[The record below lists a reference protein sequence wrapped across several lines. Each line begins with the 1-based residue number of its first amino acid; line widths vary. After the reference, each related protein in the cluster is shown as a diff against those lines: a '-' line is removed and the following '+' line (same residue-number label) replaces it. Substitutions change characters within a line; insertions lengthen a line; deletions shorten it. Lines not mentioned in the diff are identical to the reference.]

1 MSERRAAR
9 KRAAARVDR
18 SIRLRV
24 RIYTLIFLV
33 MVVIV
38 VVDGIAAGSASV
50 LPVLACLVGGFVIG
64 QVASRMFSLGWDK
77 VSEKVVGRLDI
88 LGVVI
93 LLGYIALSIFRTK
106 LLGLW
111 LDGAVLGVA
120 SLAALAGI
128 MAGQV
133 LGTSRGVVRVFRIVM
148 GENPEAVE

>member
-1 MSERRAAR
+1 VSERRTAR
-9 KRAAARVDR
+9 KRASARVDR

-24 RIYTLIFLV
+24 RIYALIFLV

-38 VVDGIAAGSASV
+38 VMDAVAAGASSI

-64 QVASRMFSLGWDK
+64 QIASRMFSLSWDK
-77 VSEKVVGRLDI
+77 VSEKVVGRLDV
-88 LGVVI
+88 LGVII
-93 LLGYIALSIFRTK
+93 LLGYVTLSVFRTR

-111 LDGAVLGVA
+111 LDETVLGVA

-133 LGTSRGVVRVFRIVM
+133 LGTSRGVIRVFRIVM
-148 GENPEAVE
+148 GEKTSAEQ